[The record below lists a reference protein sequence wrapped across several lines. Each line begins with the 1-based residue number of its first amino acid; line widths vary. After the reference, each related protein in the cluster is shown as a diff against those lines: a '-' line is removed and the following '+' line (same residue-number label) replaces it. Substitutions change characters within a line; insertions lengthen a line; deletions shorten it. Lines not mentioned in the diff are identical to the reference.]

1 MPPLAPRSRVSWLAI
16 RKDFPASRSLFLKI
30 CAFLLPLTAWALVS
44 YVPWIWH
51 PQMRV
56 VTAGDSYYQVGDLV
70 DKPDFKAANAD
81 LAADHKALAV
91 GEPSNPI
98 FLPPPHLVGKALV
111 SAFQIAPYNK
121 GDPWLHQ
128 ELWHSVQI
136 IFWGFI
142 ISAIIGVPLGVLC
155 GTFRLFSLLVEPFVD
170 FIRYMPAPAFGALCV
185 AILGIEDQPKI
196 AIIFIGTFFQM
207 VLVIANT
214 TRLLDGSLLEAAQTL
229 GAKRLSLVTK
239 VIIPGILPN
248 LYSDMRI
255 LLGWAWTY
263 LIIGELIGSMSGIS
277 RFIYNQQRHFH
288 FENVFAAIIMIG
300 IIGFVTD
307 QFLGLVGG
315 VLFPWQNQS
324 SNVVARFF
332 GYLFKTPGDMRRVS
346 SDDDTPAP
354 TSGPDKPLTILAP
367 VVTEASTPVSPLV
380 AVAEL
385 ANARA

>member
-1 MPPLAPRSRVSWLAI
+1 MPSHVSWLAI

-30 CAFLLPLTAWALVS
+30 CAFLLPLAIWCLVS
-44 YVPWIWH
+44 YVPWVWH

-56 VTAGDSYYQVGDLV
+56 VNSGDSYYQVGDLV
-70 DKPDFKAANAD
+70 DKPDFKTANAD
-81 LAADHKALAV
+81 LLANHKQLAV
-91 GEPSNPI
+91 GEPANPI
-98 FLPPPHLVGKALV
+98 FLPPPHAVAKALV
-111 SAFQIAPYNK
+111 SAFEIAPYNK

-142 ISAIIGVPLGVLC
+142 ISAIIGIPLGVLC

-185 AILGIEDQPKI
+185 AILGIEDQPRI

-229 GAKRLSLVTK
+229 GAKRFTLVTK
-239 VIIPGILPN
+239 VIIPGIMPN
-248 LYSDMRI
+248 LYNDLRI

-307 QFLGLVGG
+307 QFLGLVGT
-315 VLFPWQNQS
+315 VLFPWQNQA

-332 GYLFKTPGDMRRVS
+332 GYLFKSPGELRRVS
-346 SDDDTPAP
+346 SDDDNPTP
-354 TSGPDKPLTILAP
+354 TSGPDKPLTIIAE
-367 VVTEASTPVSPLV
+367 VVTEASAPIAPLIAVSP
-380 AVAEL
+380 EL
-385 ANARA
+385 SHARA

>member
-1 MPPLAPRSRVSWLAI
+1 VANH
-16 RKDFPASRSLFLKI
+16 K
-30 CAFLLPLTAWALVS
+30 
-44 YVPWIWH
+44 
-51 PQMRV
+51 
-56 VTAGDSYYQVGDLV
+56 QV
-70 DKPDFKAANAD
+70 
-81 LAADHKALAV
+81 AV

-98 FLPPPHLVGKALV
+98 FLPPPLAVAKALV
-111 SAFQIAPYNK
+111 NAFQIAPYNK

-142 ISAIIGVPLGVLC
+142 ISAIIGIPLGVLC
-155 GTFRLFSLLVEPFVD
+155 GTFRFFSLLVEPFVD

-229 GAKRLSLVTK
+229 GAKRFTLVTK

-248 LYSDMRI
+248 LYNDLRI

-307 QFLGLVGG
+307 QFLGLIGT
-315 VLFPWQNQS
+315 VLFPWQNQATNS
-324 SNVVARFF
+324 FARFI
-332 GYLFKTPGDMRRVS
+332 GYLFKTPGELRRVS
-346 SDDDTPAP
+346 SDDDGPSSS
-354 TSGPDKPLTILAP
+354 SGPDKPLVIVAP
-367 VVTEASTPVSPLV
+367 VVTEASAPIAPLISPVS
-380 AVAEL
+380 EL
-385 ANARA
+385 LHARA